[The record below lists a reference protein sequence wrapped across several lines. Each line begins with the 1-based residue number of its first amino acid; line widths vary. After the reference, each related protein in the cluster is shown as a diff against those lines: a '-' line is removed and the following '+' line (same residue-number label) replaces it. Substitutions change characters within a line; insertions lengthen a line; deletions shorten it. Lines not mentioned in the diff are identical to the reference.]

1 MVQDANSSYIFSNKN
16 TRAMKYRITFLLNV
30 VLSIASIVGAQ
41 NTEIDG
47 EWSTF
52 QYTEEGKIEVIYE
65 LKTSGNELSGKVVA
79 NETEYEIENGSVKG
93 NTISF
98 VIKYGEVSV
107 YHTGYLLR
115 DQLLIS
121 TRYEGNT
128 AQFTLNRSKQ

>member
-1 MVQDANSSYIFSNKN
+1 
-16 TRAMKYRITFLLNV
+16 MKYRITFLLNV

-52 QYTEEGKIEVIYE
+52 QYTEEGKIEVIYK
-65 LKTSGNELSGKVVA
+65 LKTRGNELSGKVGA

-107 YHTGYLLR
+107 YHR
-115 DQLLIS
+115 V
-121 TRYEGNT
+121 
-128 AQFTLNRSKQ
+128 FTSGSIINQYPIRRQHSAIHIKPI